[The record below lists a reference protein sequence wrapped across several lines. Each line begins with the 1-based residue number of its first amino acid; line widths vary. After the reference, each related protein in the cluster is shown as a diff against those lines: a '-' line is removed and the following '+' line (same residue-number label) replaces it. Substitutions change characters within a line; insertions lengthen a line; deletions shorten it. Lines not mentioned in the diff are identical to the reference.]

1 MTLGLEA
8 VLIAKLRIARKT
20 GINGNGK
27 PQENMVFGWDSTVE
41 RGMRIYEISSVV
53 LKKLLFSQ
61 QKQVGDH

>member
-20 GINGNGK
+20 GINVDGK

-53 LKKLLFSQ
+53 LKKSLFSQ